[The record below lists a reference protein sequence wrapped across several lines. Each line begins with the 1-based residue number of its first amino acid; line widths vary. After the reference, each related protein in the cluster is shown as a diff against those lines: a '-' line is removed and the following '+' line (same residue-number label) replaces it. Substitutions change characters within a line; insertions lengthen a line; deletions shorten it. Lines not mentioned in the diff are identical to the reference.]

1 MDISFDIT
9 DMNAVCPVF
18 FKLIAMMEQYHPR
31 TALYW
36 ELTRYLTFLG
46 NMYVLVIS
54 LLNKINQSKTNF
66 SSVPSFE
73 NVVNQ
78 TLTNI
83 PTGTVNT
90 TVGSLCWE
98 TAVGQE
104 LFKLIIIDLVALVFS
119 VINGDL
125 IVSLVVRFLNCFQ
138 GRLLDLQTIGAIT
151 KMYGPH

>member
-1 MDISFDIT
+1 
-9 DMNAVCPVF
+9 MNAVCPVF

-36 ELTRYLTFLG
+36 ELTRIMFLYLG

-54 LLNKINQSKTNF
+54 LLNKINQSKANF
-66 SSVPSFE
+66 SSVASFE

-78 TLTNI
+78 TLTNV

-104 LFKLIIIDLVALVFS
+104 LFKLTIIDLVALVFS

-138 GRLLDLQTIGAIT
+138 GRLLDLETIGAIT
-151 KMYGPH
+151 KMYRPH